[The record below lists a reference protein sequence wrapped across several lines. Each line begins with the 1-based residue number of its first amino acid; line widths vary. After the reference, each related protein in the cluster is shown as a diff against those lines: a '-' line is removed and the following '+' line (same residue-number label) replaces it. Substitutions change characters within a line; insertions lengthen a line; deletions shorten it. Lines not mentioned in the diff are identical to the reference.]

1 MYDRPDKLGGK
12 TMTSPLRLLSTA
24 LILGLC
30 TAAPAGA
37 DSRQPPIVLR
47 GVMIFDPASGEMLN
61 PQDVLIE
68 GSCVSAVSKGLG
80 RYPNAIEI
88 DCSGKYAVA
97 GLFDCHTHLAHLALE
112 SDDSLR
118 TALAA
123 FPLRGITQVRDVGGP
138 IDVLSGMAGRIASGE
153 ATGPEIFYAGPML
166 EASPLTHGSMNE
178 ELPGFTVAVD
188 TPGEADSILADLAG
202 RGASMAKTFGNFDR
216 EVYEHL
222 LVAAAG
228 CSLRVVHDPGQP
240 LFNAIPI
247 DLAVDLGVTSI
258 EHAKAPWPV
267 VLRDDLRHE
276 HDSLLVS
283 AQQEARMAFVA
294 GVAGLDTASISRER
308 LRLLGEKMIERQ
320 AYLCPTLHALMSV
333 EDAAF
338 EQVKKQLGTEE
349 IPEEIKAFVRQQIHA
364 MQAVSRL
371 VVGEFAAR
379 GVKMLVGQDGCDA
392 ADTFS
397 EITLLRDCG
406 VSEAEIIKGA
416 TIYPARWLG
425 VEGRL
430 GSIASGKEASLLV
443 LAGNPLEDIA
453 RLASPSV
460 VIHKGKILLRRAM

>member
-1 MYDRPDKLGGK
+1 
-12 TMTSPLRLLSTA
+12 
-24 LILGLC
+24 
-30 TAAPAGA
+30 
-37 DSRQPPIVLR
+37 
-47 GVMIFDPASGEMLN
+47 
-61 PQDVLIE
+61 
-68 GSCVSAVSKGLG
+68 
-80 RYPNAIEI
+80 
-88 DCSGKYAVA
+88 
-97 GLFDCHTHLAHLALE
+97 
-112 SDDSLR
+112 
-118 TALAA
+118 
-123 FPLRGITQVRDVGGP
+123 
-138 IDVLSGMAGRIASGE
+138 
-153 ATGPEIFYAGPML
+153 
-166 EASPLTHGSMNE
+166 
-178 ELPGFTVAVD
+178 
-188 TPGEADSILADLAG
+188 
-202 RGASMAKTFGNFDR
+202 
-216 EVYEHL
+216 
-222 LVAAAG
+222 
-228 CSLRVVHDPGQP
+228 
-240 LFNAIPI
+240 
-247 DLAVDLGVTSI
+247 
-258 EHAKAPWPV
+258 
-267 VLRDDLRHE
+267 
-276 HDSLLVS
+276 
-283 AQQEARMAFVA
+283 
-294 GVAGLDTASISRER
+294 
-308 LRLLGEKMIERQ
+308 
-320 AYLCPTLHALMSV
+320 LMSV